1 MVLSVYSSKAAAKNA
16 IGYFR
21 YVSSACWDF
30 FRSRASRCAMDSFME
45 IIITREE
52 LINQT

>member
-30 FRSRASRCAMDSFME
+30 FRSRASRCAMDSFCGNYYNERE
-45 IIITREE
+45 I
-52 LINQT
+52 N